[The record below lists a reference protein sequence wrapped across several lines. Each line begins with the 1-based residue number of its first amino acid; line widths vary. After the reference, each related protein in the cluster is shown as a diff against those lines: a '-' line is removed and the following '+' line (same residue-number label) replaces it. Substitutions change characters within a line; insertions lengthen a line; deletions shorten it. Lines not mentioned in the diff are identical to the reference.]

1 MQDEVGRW
9 VVFRLD
15 DNRYA
20 LPLESVERV
29 LPAAK
34 VTPLPLAPSVV
45 LGALDVEGDVLP
57 VFDLRHRFGLPDRPL
72 HPAQQFVLA
81 HAADSLVALRV
92 DATLG
97 VIEHRASQ
105 IAAASRVIPAPE
117 HFLGVI
123 RLEDGLVLIQDLA
136 RFLSADESAALD
148 RALAGETDP
157 A

>member
-1 MQDEVGRW
+1 MQW
-9 VVFRLD
+9 VVFRLE

-45 LGALDVEGDVLP
+45 LGTLDVEGDVLP
-57 VFDLRHRFGLPDRPL
+57 VFDLRRRFGLPERPL
-72 HPAQQFVLA
+72 HPAQQFLLA
-81 HAADSLVALRV
+81 YAAVSRVALRV

-97 VIEHRASQ
+97 VVERRSSE
-105 IAAASRVIPAPE
+105 IAAASRVVPAPE
-117 HFLGVI
+117 HFVGVI
-123 RLEDGLVLIQDLA
+123 RLEDGLALIQDLA
-136 RFLSADESAALD
+136 RFLTADESDALD
-148 RALAGETDP
+148 RALAGETGP